1 MPDDFADP
9 GLCPRCGS
17 GLYSGGVATAVRT
30 CRECGTRYRPEA
42 SGLERGFFAAVIIG
56 PSLLGLVAAGAGLAL
71 ALNAPPMDD
80 GAVAA
85 GLICCAVFGTASA
98 AGLVFGVRELRRR
111 PAVTLVAPEPGRPVP
126 PDRAVEVVKAIA
138 LEHNAPHIVRQL
150 DGIRA
155 DRLANARARFARA
168 MTGDEAPLVLVD
180 TSFLR
185 NGRAGFLLTNRALYS
200 SWLPHPV
207 ALEGVR
213 TARHRPPDGR
223 ISLIEGGMFVLHVL
237 FPPAAILLLPLVIRR
252 RNRMR
257 HALLVNDQVAYAGQK
272 NLVWAFWVE
281 VIVALAAELADRP
294 EPDRMTV
301 LETVHQ
307 GAEGAIVANPRTRE
321 SAWADIEAAIRALD
335 GWANA
340 AIYLWTGSAD
350 RPTGLEIRGGSA
362 GRYALRELPDGWVYY
377 DPAGGDDEVEV
388 SVGELGHRCPGY
400 SVCPDVGRVVD
411 IARGFVTTA
420 AFE

>member
-1 MPDDFADP
+1 MSDDPPDP

-56 PSLLGLVAAGAGLAL
+56 PSLLGLAIAGAGLAL
-71 ALNAPPMDD
+71 ALNAPPKDD

-85 GLICCAVFGTASA
+85 GLICCGVFGTASV

-111 PAVTLVAPEPGRPVP
+111 PAITHVAPEPGRPVP
-126 PDRAVEVVKAIA
+126 PDRAMSIVRAVA
-138 LEHNAPHIVRQL
+138 LEHAALHIIKQL

-168 MTGDEAPLVLVD
+168 MADDETPLVLAD

-185 NGRAGFLLTNRALYS
+185 NGKAGFLLTNRAFYS
-200 SWLPHPV
+200 NWLPHPI
-207 ALEGVR
+207 ALDDVR
-213 TARHRPPDGR
+213 TVRHQPPDSH

-237 FPPAAILLLPLVIRR
+237 FPPAAILLLPFAIRR

-257 HALLVNDQVAYAGQK
+257 HALLVNNRVVYAGQ
-272 NLVWAFWVE
+272 NNFVWGFWVD
-281 VIVALAAELADRP
+281 VLVALAAELADP
-294 EPDRMTV
+294 PARMTV

-307 GAEGAIVANPRTRE
+307 GAEGAIIGNPRTHE
-321 SAWADIEAAIRALD
+321 PAWDQIAAAIRALD
-335 GWANA
+335 GWQNA
-340 AIYLWTGSAD
+340 AVYLWTGSAD
-350 RPTGLEIRGGSA
+350 RPAGLEVRGGA

-377 DPAGGDDEVEV
+377 DPVGGDEEVEV
-388 SVGELGHRCPGY
+388 SVGELGHRCPAY
-400 SVCPDVGRVVD
+400 SVCPDVERVVE
-411 IARGFVTTA
+411 IARGFAATG